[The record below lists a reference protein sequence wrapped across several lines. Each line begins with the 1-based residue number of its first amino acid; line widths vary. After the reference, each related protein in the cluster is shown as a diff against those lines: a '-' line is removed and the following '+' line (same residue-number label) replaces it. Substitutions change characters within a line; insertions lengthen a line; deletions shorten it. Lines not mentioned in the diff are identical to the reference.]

1 MQVSDKNAVA
11 GAATLEDSWF
21 WDSEQTTTGSSASST
36 HKDNE
41 VTSSKSGSGGDLT
54 LIPLDTPDQSA
65 DKLRRVVEDKDQHL
79 KRLKLENAILQQ
91 KVSEV
96 TADHADCSANIDAL
110 DKEHG
115 VTIEELMQLQRSV
128 KQRCANVEQELGQV
142 KQEKQ
147 RLEEVLSK
155 FDDMQTSYDH
165 MERSYMQALT
175 ENQQLQEKADK
186 AADIATERFQV
197 LEDTAADAKRLLI
210 ENEAY
215 VVELRSEIERLNEQ
229 LKQKCDENI
238 ELLAA
243 HDEKEKELLEK
254 FEYVEVDRDRNQ
266 AIDLNLQLEVE
277 NLTKQLEEQRQ
288 ISTIE
293 THQRKTIED
302 KCSELE
308 NSVQLLD
315 EKYQQ
320 LLEAEPRTHEEF
332 EAFKAEVADSESKLV
347 QENLILQK
355 QLIDLQSD
363 LNSKKIDADEKP
375 MSCAKPDA
383 FADLL
388 LKYVKIDAS
397 KSSLEEILKYLGDT
411 LSTIDRNR
419 ADLDDLTDKFQSLS
433 AEKKRIEHERD
444 TVKADL
450 HHYEIEVAELMKN
463 NELLLVEI
471 DNLKTGKLETISE
484 QNEDNIIILEK
495 QLEDCSNLNQSLEDE
510 YQEMR
515 DQLDRAEMSRA
526 AAMVT
531 VERLEDQLQRHEAKL
546 KDAVFQIDN
555 LEADRSNLLFELNE
569 LKADNENKDDGLASK
584 LQETQ
589 DALLVAQK
597 AHIELTSNLSKLQE
611 TQAALIVAQD
621 EQSKTAGQ
629 LKELQELLVQRTSL
643 FEKTIHEQQ
652 THLDDKDQLLA
663 KKNVD
668 IEELLEDL
676 RTIKATVDAKE
687 QFTETLLAAE
697 QEQLQTK
704 LNSVQQELSTSHK
717 SVESLQKISSDYED
731 RLAEKCSQI
740 TSMESSLKLLEE
752 KLAAATS
759 SNELAAEAMQ
769 LQSQL
774 ENSVKEKNDLIVM
787 IQTKH
792 QENIQYHTEI
802 QRLGQM
808 LATEMAKAKDCVRC
822 TELQAAAAI
831 REEKLNDQVH
841 FLRENEEILQKRLL
855 ADQQTQQQ
863 LLQRQSELI
872 TEKQSLTRDVERLRE
887 HLMEIEEAHTQE
899 TVELQKSIET
909 TNLKMSNMQE
919 DAKKSSTAY
928 TSAR

>member
-11 GAATLEDSWF
+11 SAVTLEDSWF
-21 WDSEQTTTGSSASST
+21 WDEQTTTGSSASST

-54 LIPLDTPDQSA
+54 LIPLDTPDQNV
-65 DKLRRVVEDKDQHL
+65 DKLRRVVEEKDQHF

-91 KVSEV
+91 KVNEL

-115 VTIEELMQLQRSV
+115 VTIEELMQLQGSV
-128 KQRCANVEQELGQV
+128 KQRCANVEQELSQV

-155 FDDMQTSYDH
+155 FNDMQDSYNK

-175 ENQQLQEKADK
+175 ANQLLQEKSDK
-186 AADIATERFQV
+186 TADIATQRFQL
-197 LEDTAADAKRLLI
+197 LEDAAADAI
-210 ENEAY
+210 EKEAC
-215 VVELRSEIERLNEQ
+215 VVELRSEVVRLNEQ

-254 FEYVEVDRDRNQ
+254 FEYVEVDRERNQ
-266 AIDLNLQLEVE
+266 AIDLNLQVEVE

-288 ISTIE
+288 IATSE
-293 THQRKTIED
+293 THQRKLIED
-302 KCSELE
+302 KCVELE
-308 NSVQLLD
+308 NSVQVLD
-315 EKYQQ
+315 DKYQQ

-332 EAFKAEVADSESKLV
+332 EAFKSEVADSESKLV

-363 LNSKKIDADEKP
+363 LNSKNIDADVKP
-375 MSCAKPDA
+375 MISADA
-383 FADLL
+383 FAELL
-388 LKYVKIDAS
+388 LKHVKIDAS

-419 ADLDDLTDKFQSLS
+419 ADLDDLTEKFQSLS

-450 HHYEIEVAELMKN
+450 HHYEIEVGELMKN

-531 VERLEDQLQRHEAKL
+531 VERLEDELQRHESKL
-546 KDAVFQIDN
+546 KDAIVQIEN

-569 LKADNENKDDGLASK
+569 LKADNDNKDDGLASK

-589 DALLVAQK
+589 AALMVAQK
-597 AHIELTSNLSKLQE
+597 EQIELTSNLGKLQE
-611 TQAALIVAQD
+611 TQAALIVAQN
-621 EQSKTAGQ
+621 EQSNTAGQ
-629 LKELQELLVQRTSL
+629 LKELQDLLAQRTAQ
-643 FEKTIHEQQ
+643 FEHKIHEQQ
-652 THLDDKDQLLA
+652 THLDDKEQLLA
-663 KKNVD
+663 KKNID

-676 RTIKATVDAKE
+676 RAVKANVDAKE
-687 QFTETLLAAE
+687 QFAETLLAAE
-697 QEQLQTK
+697 LEQLQTK
-704 LNSVQQELSTSHK
+704 LNSVQQELSASQK
-717 SVESLQKISSDYED
+717 SVESLQRISSDYEL

-740 TSMESSLKLLEE
+740 TNMESTLKLLEE
-752 KLAAATS
+752 KLAVAPS
-759 SNELAAEAMQ
+759 SNELTAEAMQ

-792 QENIQYHTEI
+792 QENVQYHTEI
-802 QRLGQM
+802 QRLGEM
-808 LATEMAKAKDCVRC
+808 LTTEMAKARDCARC
-822 TELQAAAAI
+822 TELQAEAAML
-831 REEKLNDQVH
+831 KKNMNDRVQ
-841 FLRENEEILQKRLL
+841 FLRESGYNMEKRLL
-855 ADQQTQQQ
+855 ADQQSMQQ

-909 TNLKMSNMQE
+909 TKLKMSSMQE

>member
-1 MQVSDKNAVA
+1 M
-11 GAATLEDSWF
+11 
-21 WDSEQTTTGSSASST
+21 
-36 HKDNE
+36 
-41 VTSSKSGSGGDLT
+41 
-54 LIPLDTPDQSA
+54 DTPDQSA
-65 DKLRRVVEDKDQHL
+65 EKLRRVVEDKDQHL

-91 KVSEV
+91 KVSEL

-115 VTIEELMQLQRSV
+115 VTIDELMQLQRSV
-128 KQRCANVEQELGQV
+128 KQRCDNVEQELNQV

-155 FDDMQTSYDH
+155 FDDLQASYDN

-175 ENQQLQEKADK
+175 ENQQLQENADK
-186 AADIATERFQV
+186 ATDIATQRFQL
-197 LEDTAADAKRLLI
+197 LEDAAADSKRSLI
-210 ENEAY
+210 ENEAS
-215 VVELRSEIERLNEQ
+215 VIELRSEIDRLNEQ

-254 FEYVEVDRDRNQ
+254 FEYVEVDRERNQ

-277 NLTKQLEEQRQ
+277 NLTKQLEEHRQ
-288 ISTIE
+288 ISTTE
-293 THQRKTIED
+293 THQRKSIED
-302 KCSELE
+302 KCAELE
-308 NSVQLLD
+308 NSVKLLT

-363 LNSKKIDADEKP
+363 LNSKNIDADVKP
-375 MSCAKPDA
+375 MDSTKSDA
-383 FADLL
+383 FAELL
-388 LKYVKIDAS
+388 LKHVKIDAS
-397 KSSLEEILKYLGDT
+397 KSSIEEILKYLGDT
-411 LSTIDRNR
+411 MSTIDRNR
-419 ADLDDLTDKFQSLS
+419 ADLDDLTEKFQSLS

-531 VERLEDQLQRHEAKL
+531 VERLEDELQRHEVKL
-546 KDAVFQIDN
+546 KDAIGQIEN

-569 LKADNENKDDGLASK
+569 LKADNDNKDEGPASK

-589 DALLVAQK
+589 TALMVAQQ
-597 AHIELTSNLSKLQE
+597 ELTSNLSKLQE
-611 TQAALIVAQD
+611 TQAALIVAQV

-629 LKELQELLVQRTSL
+629 LQEQKDLLALRSSQ
-643 FEKTIHEQQ
+643 FEYTILEQQ
-652 THLDDKDQLLA
+652 TLLDDKDQLLA

-676 RTIKATVDAKE
+676 RTIKANVDSKE
-687 QFTETLLAAE
+687 QFAETLLAAE
-697 QEQLQTK
+697 LEQLQTK
-704 LNSVQQELSTSHK
+704 LNSVQQELSASQK
-717 SVESLQKISSDYED
+717 SVESLQKIGSDYEVK
-731 RLAEKCSQI
+731 LAEKRSQI
-740 TSMESSLKLLEE
+740 ASMEDSLKLLES
-752 KLAAATS
+752 KLADGTS
-759 SNELAAEAMQ
+759 SNELTEQVMQ

-774 ENSVKEKNDLIVM
+774 ENSVKEKNDLILM

-792 QENIQYHTEI
+792 QENVQYHTEI

-808 LATEMAKAKDCVRC
+808 LTTEMAKAKDCVRC
-822 TELQAAAAI
+822 TEFQATAAL
-831 REEKLNDQVH
+831 REEKLNDQVQ
-841 FLRENEEILQKRLL
+841 FLRENEDILQKRLL
-855 ADQQTQQQ
+855 ADQQSQQQ
-863 LLQRQSELI
+863 LLQRQSELL

-887 HLMEIEEAHTQE
+887 HLMEIEEAHTHE

-909 TNLKMSNMQE
+909 TKLKMSSMQE

>member
-1 MQVSDKNAVA
+1 MQVSDKNAVV

-65 DKLRRVVEDKDQHL
+65 DKLRRVAEDKDQHL

-91 KVSEV
+91 KVSEL
-96 TADHADCSANIDAL
+96 TADHADCTANIDAL

-128 KQRCANVEQELGQV
+128 KQRCANFELELNQV

-155 FDDMQTSYDH
+155 FDDMQASYDK
-165 MERSYMQALT
+165 MEHSYMQALA
-175 ENQQLQEKADK
+175 ENQQLQEKVEVDMQ
-186 AADIATERFQV
+186 RFQL
-197 LEDTAADAKRLLI
+197 LEEAAADANCSLT
-210 ENEAY
+210 ENKAS
-215 VVELRSEIERLNEQ
+215 VVELRSEIERLNDQ
-229 LKQKCDENI
+229 LKHKCDENI

-254 FEYVEVDRDRNQ
+254 FEYVDVDRERNN

-288 ISTIE
+288 ISSME
-293 THQRKTIED
+293 TQQRKSIED

-308 NSVQLLD
+308 NSVQRFD

-363 LNSKKIDADEKP
+363 LNSRNIDADASP
-375 MSCAKPDA
+375 LSSAKQDA
-383 FADLL
+383 FAELL
-388 LKYVKIDAS
+388 LKHVKIDAS
-397 KSSLEEILKYLGDT
+397 KSSIEEILKYLGDT
-411 LSTIDRNR
+411 MSTIDRNR
-419 ADLDDLTDKFQSLS
+419 ADLDDLTEKFQCLS

-444 TVKADL
+444 TVRADL

-471 DNLKTGKLETISE
+471 DNLKTSKLETISE

-531 VERLEDQLQRHEAKL
+531 VERLEDELQRHEAKL
-546 KDAVFQIDN
+546 ADAIVQIEN
-555 LEADRSNLLFELNE
+555 LEADRSNLLFDLNE
-569 LKADNENKDDGLASK
+569 LKADNDNKDDGLASK

-589 DALLVAQK
+589 DALMVAQK
-597 AHIELTSNLSKLQE
+597 EQIELTSNLSKLQE

-621 EQSKTAGQ
+621 EQFKTASQ
-629 LKELQELLVQRTSL
+629 LKELQDLLAQRSL
-643 FEKTIHEQQ
+643 QFEKTIHEQQ
-652 THLDDKDQLLA
+652 THLEDKDQLLA
-663 KKNVD
+663 KKNID

-676 RTIKATVDAKE
+676 RTVKANADAKE
-687 QFTETLLAAE
+687 HFAETVLATE

-704 LNSVQQELSTSHK
+704 FNSIQHELSESQK
-717 SVESLQKISSDYED
+717 SVESLQKISSDYEEE
-731 RLAEKCSQI
+731 LAEKFSQI
-740 TSMESSLKLLEE
+740 ANMEDSLKLLEV
-752 KLAAATS
+752 KLADATS
-759 SNELAAEAMQ
+759 STELTAEVMQ
-769 LQSQL
+769 LQLQL
-774 ENSVKEKNDLIVM
+774 ENSIKEKNDLIVM

-792 QENIQYHTEI
+792 QENVQYHTEI

-808 LATEMAKAKDCVRC
+808 LTTEMARAKDCVRC
-822 TELQAAAAI
+822 TELQAAATL
-831 REEKLNDQVH
+831 REEKLNDQVQ
-841 FLRENEEILQKRLL
+841 FLRENEDILQKRLL
-855 ADQQTQQQ
+855 ADQQSLQQ
-863 LLQRQSELI
+863 LQQRQSELL

-909 TNLKMSNMQE
+909 TKLKMSSMQE

>member
-1 MQVSDKNAVA
+1 M
-11 GAATLEDSWF
+11 
-21 WDSEQTTTGSSASST
+21 TT
-36 HKDNE
+36 
-41 VTSSKSGSGGDLT
+41 
-54 LIPLDTPDQSA
+54 
-65 DKLRRVVEDKDQHL
+65 
-79 KRLKLENAILQQ
+79 
-91 KVSEV
+91 
-96 TADHADCSANIDAL
+96 DHADCSSNIDAL
-110 DKEHG
+110 DKEHA

-128 KQRCANVEQELGQV
+128 KQRCANVEQELNQV

-155 FDDMQTSYDH
+155 FDDMQASYDK

-175 ENQQLQEKADK
+175 DNQQLQEKSAK
-186 AADIATERFQV
+186 ATDIATQRFQL
-197 LEDTAADAKRLLI
+197 LEDAASDAKRSLI
-210 ENEAY
+210 ENEAS
-215 VVELRSEIERLNEQ
+215 VVELRSEVERLNEQ

-243 HDEKEKELLEK
+243 HDEKEKDLLEK
-254 FEYVEVDRDRNQ
+254 FEYVEVDRERNH
-266 AIDLNLQLEVE
+266 AIDLNLHLEVE

-293 THQRKTIED
+293 THQRKLTED
-302 KCSELE
+302 KCAELE

-315 EKYQQ
+315 EKYHQ

-363 LNSKKIDADEKP
+363 LNSKNIDADVKP
-375 MSCAKPDA
+375 LSSTKPDA
-383 FADLL
+383 FAELL

-397 KSSLEEILKYLGDT
+397 KSSIEEILKYLGDT
-411 LSTIDRNR
+411 MSTIDRNR
-419 ADLDDLTDKFQSLS
+419 ADLDDLTEKFQSLS

-531 VERLEDQLQRHEAKL
+531 VERLEDELQRHEAKL
-546 KDAVFQIDN
+546 KDASVQIEN

-569 LKADNENKDDGLASK
+569 LKADDDNKDDGLASK

-589 DALLVAQK
+589 AALMVAQK
-597 AHIELTSNLSKLQE
+597 EQIELSSNLSKLQE

-621 EQSKTAGQ
+621 EQSKTASQ
-629 LKELQELLVQRTSL
+629 LKELQELLAQQSSQL
-643 FEKTIHEQQ
+643 ENTIREQQ

-663 KKNVD
+663 KKNID

-676 RTIKATVDAKE
+676 RTIKANVDAKE
-687 QFTETLLAAE
+687 QFVETLLAAE

-704 LNSVQQELSTSHK
+704 LNSVQQELSASQK
-717 SVESLQKISSDYED
+717 SVESLHQISSDYEVK
-731 RLAEKCSQI
+731 LTEKHSQI
-740 TSMESSLKLLEE
+740 TRMEDSLKLLED

-759 SNELAAEAMQ
+759 SNELIAEAMQ

-774 ENSVKEKNDLIVM
+774 ENSIKEKNDLIVM

-792 QENIQYHTEI
+792 QENVQYHTEI

-808 LATEMAKAKDCVRC
+808 LTTEMAKAKDCVRC
-822 TELQAAAAI
+822 TELQAAAAL
-831 REEKLNDQVH
+831 REEKLNEQVQ
-841 FLRENEEILQKRLL
+841 FLRENEDILQKRLL
-855 ADQQTQQQ
+855 ADQQSQQQ

-887 HLMEIEEAHTQE
+887 HLIEIEEAHTEE

-909 TNLKMSNMQE
+909 TKLKMSSMQE